1 MREIKIVSSDE
12 FEERNEI
19 NAKVSVT
26 PDCKLIVE
34 VPANTLVDKV
44 IIKPEEC
51 EYGIMYS

>member
-12 FEERNEI
+12 FEERTEI
-19 NAKVSVT
+19 KAKVSVT
-26 PDCKLIVE
+26 PDCKLVVE

>member
-12 FEERNEI
+12 FEERTEI
-19 NAKVSVT
+19 KEKVSVT
-26 PDCKLIVE
+26 PDCKLVVE
-34 VPANTLVDKV
+34 VPKNTLLDKV

>member
-12 FEERNEI
+12 FEEKSEI

-34 VPANTLVDKV
+34 VPANTLIDKV

-51 EYGIMYS
+51 EYGILYS